1 MEKLRSCFGDK
12 MLDTR
17 LRIVSLKG
25 GICPGLKLNTGVE
38 NKGIRICKDLK
49 KIEVNL
55 DLGTGCPNK
64 IRKIREILFTPFNLT
79 NFLTEKKIQNS
90 NFAKNTKNL

>member
-1 MEKLRSCFGDK
+1 MICCEVKFEVVILRCCICGDVGAEPMEKLRSCFGDK

-38 NKGIRICKDLK
+38 NKGIRICKNLK
-49 KIEVNL
+49 KI
-55 DLGTGCPNK
+55 
-64 IRKIREILFTPFNLT
+64 
-79 NFLTEKKIQNS
+79 
-90 NFAKNTKNL
+90 